1 MTTRDGTGPGT
12 LYVVATPIGNL
23 GDLSARASAV
33 LREAGVIAAESP
45 RNARPLLSQLGVTT
59 RPVAYNDRNKARSQG
74 RLLAALRA
82 GKSVALISD
91 AGTPGVSD
99 PGQDLVAA
107 AVAAGARVVPVPGA
121 SAATALLSVA
131 GVRTRTVRL
140 LGFLPRKRGD
150 RRALLAS
157 LGEAGEPGLAF
168 ESPRRVGATLSDVAA
183 VLPDA
188 SLVVGRELTKLHE
201 EIWRGGPADAIAHFG
216 SPDGQAPRG
225 EFTLLIVPAAGA
237 GGRWSEEAVRSAL
250 RSERAA
256 GPGPA
261 GGVGGR
267 GGPVGLGAV
276 GGVRAVGGVGGRGAD
291 AGFGGIC
298 GQGTATGPPD
308 SRIKRP

>member
-74 RLLAALRA
+74 RLLTALRA
-82 GKSVALISD
+82 GRSVALISD

-107 AVAAGARVVPVPGA
+107 AVAAGATVVPVPGA

-140 LGFLPRKRGD
+140 LGFLPRKRGE

-157 LGEAGEPGLAF
+157 LGEGGEPGLAF
-168 ESPRRVGATLSDVAA
+168 ESRRRVAASLSDVAA

-201 EIWRGGPADAIAHFG
+201 EIWRGGPADAVAHFATG
-216 SPDGQAPRG
+216 GEAPRG

-237 GGRWSEEAVRSAL
+237 GSRWSEAAVRSAL

-256 GPGPA
+256 GRSRREASVVVAARSGW
-261 GGVGGR
+261 GR
-267 GGPVGLGAV
+267 SEVYRLWEG
-276 GGVRAVGGVGGRGAD
+276 
-291 AGFGGIC
+291 
-298 GQGTATGPPD
+298 
-308 SRIKRP
+308 